1 MPIIYSFR
9 DFTLNHKP
17 MSMKIGLDIMG
28 GDFAPENC
36 LAGAVDALNALPAD
50 VRIVLIGDTEKAKA
64 YLNSKHI
71 PESQFDF
78 VHAPD
83 VIEMGEH
90 PTKAL
95 AQKPNSSISVGY
107 KLLKENEIQ
116 SFASAG
122 NTGAMLVGAMFSVK
136 AVPGVI
142 RPCITSIL
150 PKENGGF
157 GIVLDVGTNADC
169 KPDVLYQFAI
179 LGSIFAKEVYKI
191 DNPKVGLLNIGEEPE
206 KGNLVAQATHALM
219 KDSKDFNFVGNV
231 EGIEVFED
239 KADVI
244 VCEGFTGN
252 VLLKTAEA
260 FYSII
265 KRRNRSDD
273 YFDKFNYELYGG
285 TPILGIN
292 SNVMIAHGKSTPL
305 AFKNMLILSRDIVE
319 ANLNEKIKTVFQ

>member
-1 MPIIYSFR
+1 
-9 DFTLNHKP
+9 
-17 MSMKIGLDIMG
+17 MKIGLDIMG

-36 LAGAVDALNALPAD
+36 LAGAIDALSALPEG
-50 VRIVLIGDTEKAKA
+50 VKIVLIGDEEKAKA
-64 YLNSKHI
+64 YLKAKNVSENK
-71 PESQFDF
+71 FDF
-78 VHAPD
+78 VHTTE

-95 AQKPNSSISVGY
+95 SQKPNSSIAVGY
-107 KLLKENEIQ
+107 RLLKENGIQ

-136 AVPGVI
+136 AIPGVI

-179 LGSIFAKEVYKI
+179 LGSVFAKEVYKI

-260 FYSII
+260 FYSMI

-292 SNVMIAHGKSTPL
+292 ANVMIAHGKSSAL
-305 AFKNMLILSRDIVE
+305 AFKNMLVLSKDIVE